1 MCVEGRCARKGV
13 VSGLCVVASKAR
25 GLRGGWI
32 ERKRVTS
39 PPLHGDL
46 SMDGEGRRRR
56 RRRIAWRGSALNGR
70 EFFGRKKGR
79 AGRGKRTRSELWRVL
94 DGLGGGCV
102 TRDFGLIGLA
112 LGRGIGRV
120 WWTGAVHNHV
130 KWDECKF
137 SCCEG

>member
-1 MCVEGRCARKGV
+1 MCVEGRRARKGV

-39 PPLHGDL
+39 PPLLGDL
-46 SMDGEGRRRR
+46 SMDGEGGRR

-79 AGRGKRTRSELWRVL
+79 EGGEGRACDQSC
-94 DGLGGGCV
+94 GGCWMDWV
-102 TRDFGLIGLA
+102 VDA
-112 LGRGIGRV
+112 SHGILV
-120 WWTGAVHNHV
+120 
-130 KWDECKF
+130 
-137 SCCEG
+137 